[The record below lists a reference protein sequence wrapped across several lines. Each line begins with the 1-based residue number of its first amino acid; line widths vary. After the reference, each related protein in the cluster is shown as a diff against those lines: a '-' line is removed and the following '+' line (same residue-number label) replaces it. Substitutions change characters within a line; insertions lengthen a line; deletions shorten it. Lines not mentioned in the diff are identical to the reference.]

1 MHVHIGHHFYGAGNF
16 GDDIMLAGFLTALF
30 DKDVKI
36 HLTCCTPFDIESQR
50 RRFPEIEWLPYTSEA
65 RQSAIK
71 ASHAW
76 LGLGDTPFQSDSGPW
91 FVQHLAEEAAWCRKY
106 AVPMWFLGVGV
117 NNQEVFDLYETQFL
131 LSRVEGIWARD
142 AASANSIS
150 QYFPKSRVAIGSDLA
165 NIYLRKQCV
174 NTDKVAKSGVGI
186 CLHFEDPSKFDLPTL
201 EAAILSLHDASVAWL
216 IQEVREFDFSEKR
229 LLKQF
234 SKVLQQRLDLRE
246 PNYSTASIEELFR
259 VWGDCDIVVSSRYHA
274 ALIQAWRGSRVAIIA
289 RNDKLR
295 GLAEQIGCLPIENL
309 THADALGHA
318 IAAATKADSMLLSS
332 LADLAE
338 SSVSGWMIAA
348 GV

>member
-1 MHVHIGHHFYGAGNF
+1 MRVHIGHHFYGAGNF
-16 GDDIMLAGFLTALF
+16 GDDIMLAGFLTALS
-30 DKDVKI
+30 DKEVKI

-50 RRFPEIEWLPYTSEA
+50 QRFPEVEWLSYTPEA

-76 LGLGDTPFQSDSGPW
+76 LGLGDTPFQSDCGPW
-91 FVQHLAEEAAWCRKY
+91 FVQHLAEEAAWCRKH

-117 NNQEVFDLYETQFL
+117 NNQEVFDLPETQFL
-131 LSRVEGIWARD
+131 LSRVEGIWTRD
-142 AASANSIS
+142 ASSANSIS
-150 QYFPKSRVAIGSDLA
+150 QHFPKPRIAVGADLA
-165 NIYLRKQCV
+165 NIYLRRQCV
-174 NTDKVAKSGVGI
+174 NRDKVSKSGVGL
-186 CLHFEDPSKFDLPTL
+186 CLHFEDPRKFNLPTL
-201 EAAILSLHDASVAWL
+201 ETAILKLPDASVAWL

-229 LLKQF
+229 LLKLF
-234 SKVLQQRLDLRE
+234 SEVLRQRLEMRE
-246 PNYSTASIEELFR
+246 PNYSTASIEELFK

-295 GLAEQIGCLPIENL
+295 GLAEQIGCQPIENL
-309 THADALGHA
+309 AHPDALGRA
-318 IAAATKADSMLLSS
+318 IAAATRADSMLLNS